1 MKIRLLERVIDHYLA
16 SRDFIGIPYGHL
28 TMESDITGDDVV
40 SLLSELLSEKSIEIM
55 FGDYHPNPHIKAL
68 SVSTI
73 EEQIEKLN
81 DEQLLNQSC
90 IYPTTKTL
98 DAVPNLDR
106 KYPGR
111 PYSLELARGASQFD
125 FRSFDLEILETYR
138 NNPRFYYENDDIRG
152 KIWAKNEHSEEM
164 RDSDTVYLQTF
175 GFSYNEGLDRAVAV
189 FLRYLHS
196 LSPEHQQM
204 WNAREIKG
212 NYKLHPDYYLNARGY
227 FGTKIS
233 IFDAFTCEL
242 EIINI
247 MCLKMNKP
255 GIFKKTFRENRP
267 PEFGFL
273 LRPTLKE
280 FNEFVHLLDKMM
292 SENIE
297 KDFFRDSI
305 ELEIEKERGDG
316 KIVLTQK
323 GTIQLLEEWLSRF
336 FRPSDPENLV
346 AVVSPFKEVRKL
358 RQNPAHS
365 VQENKFDQS
374 FFKQQRALI
383 VKAYKGIRNIRLI
396 MANHPLV
403 KRDPPQIDRF
413 LFEGEIWD
421 F

>member
-1 MKIRLLERVIDHYLA
+1 MKIRLLECVIDHYLK
-16 SRDFIGIPYGHL
+16 SRDFNGIPFSRL
-28 TMESDITGDDVV
+28 IIELEATSDHVALLLQELV
-40 SLLSELLSEKSIEIM
+40 SDNSIEILY
-55 FGDYHPNPHIKAL
+55 GDHHPNPHMKAF
-68 SVSTI
+68 SGSAI
-73 EEQIEKLN
+73 EEQIKKLSN
-81 DEQLLNQSC
+81 SQLLNQAC
-90 IYPTTKTL
+90 IYPTQETL
-98 DAVPNLDR
+98 AAVPDLHRN
-106 KYPGR
+106 YTGR
-111 PYSLELARGASQFD
+111 PYSLELALGAGQLD

-138 NNPRFYYENDDIRG
+138 NNPRFYYQNDDIRG
-152 KIWAKNEHSEEM
+152 QIWAQNEHSEEM

-175 GFSYNEGLDRAVAV
+175 GFSYNDDFDRAVAV

-204 WNAREIKG
+204 WNAKEIKG
-212 NYKLHPDYYLNARGY
+212 NHKLHPDYYLNAMGH

-247 MCLKMNKP
+247 MCSKMNKP
-255 GIFKKTFRENRP
+255 GMFKKTFRENRP

-297 KDFFRDSI
+297 EDFFRDSI
-305 ELEIEKERGDG
+305 ELEIENERGDG
-316 KIVLTQK
+316 KLVVTRK
-323 GTIQLLEEWLSRF
+323 GTIQLLKEWLNRF
-336 FRPSDPENLV
+336 FRPSDPEDLV

-358 RQNPAHS
+358 RQKPAHS
-365 VQENKFDQS
+365 VQENEFDQS
-374 FFKQQRALI
+374 FFKKQRALI

-413 LFEGEIWD
+413 VFEGKIWD